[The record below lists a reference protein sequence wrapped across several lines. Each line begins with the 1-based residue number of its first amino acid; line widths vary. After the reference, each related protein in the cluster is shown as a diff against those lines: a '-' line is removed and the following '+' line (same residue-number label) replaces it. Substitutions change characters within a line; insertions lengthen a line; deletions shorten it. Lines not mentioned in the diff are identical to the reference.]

1 MKKYDKIIER
11 LEAAKEAVR
20 IMVLAARQIGE
31 PEHNNPALYDV
42 EAEYCR
48 AWDLAGEIWNAACDA
63 EADGKRA
70 KARKLWA
77 LLAPYDDEAETRL
90 RELF

>member
-11 LEAAKEAVR
+11 LELAQDAVR
-20 IMVLAARQIGE
+20 IMRLAARQIGE
-31 PEHNNPALYDV
+31 SEHGNPALYDV

-70 KARKLWA
+70 KARELWS
-77 LLAPYDDEAETRL
+77 LLAPYDDEAATRL
-90 RELF
+90 AAL